1 MAPDFPAA
9 VPIRDSKTPDGPVL
23 VVTRSAWSA
32 FLTAL
37 R

>member
-1 MAPDFPAA
+1 MAPDFPAT

-23 VVTRSAWSA
+23 VVARSAWAA
-32 FLTAL
+32 FVGSV

>member
-23 VVTRSAWSA
+23 VVTRSAWSS